1 MFDFWQVRQ
10 LLTLSP
16 HCTKSIAVDIPP
28 GDGLVPG
35 RSPLARVTSTYLR
48 KMSGKMIIP
57 SRCIRLVDCVGQG
70 EDVLGVCSLSHSSAK
85 HTKGYTSVGLS
96 PLPPCHVSFSQH
108 IPLSLYAS
116 YRSLLLLILSSYR
129 NNQIV
134 PTRVCFRC
142 LFMYVCKSTC
152 SQTSVLVQLTCR

>member
-1 MFDFWQVRQ
+1 MFDFWQVCQ

-16 HCTKSIAVDIPP
+16 RDHWTKSIAVDIPP
-28 GDGLVPG
+28 GDGLAPG
-35 RSPLARVTSTYLR
+35 RSPAARVTSMYLR
-48 KMSGKMIIP
+48 QMSGKMIIP

-96 PLPPCHVSFSQH
+96 PLPPSHPPSLPPCHVSFSQH

-116 YRSLLLLILSSYR
+116 YRSLLILILE
-129 NNQIV
+129 
-134 PTRVCFRC
+134 
-142 LFMYVCKSTC
+142 
-152 SQTSVLVQLTCR
+152 